1 MLPLIPASEISSP
14 YLSACLATAGLREDQ
29 VHTLARS
36 GNRRRSGEAG
46 AFSRSG
52 SAPQSNKS
60 LSVNSMEIA

>member
-14 YLSACLATAGLREDQ
+14 YLSACLATAGLREGR
-29 VHTLARS
+29 VHTLACS
-36 GNRRRSGEAG
+36 ETYRRSGEAG

-60 LSVNSMEIA
+60 LSVNSMEAA